1 MTGMTPGSLGAA
13 FTFSPALLGASP
25 AAAHHLLHK
34 HRSPAPLNA
43 GFTTPEALAA
53 MGMGMVGMGMGMTP
67 GAGMTPNTS
76 AGLGIPTIMAGMP
89 SDESKKRDLA
99 EILRLLALRP
109 GRISEDGVERLAKRM
124 GWVAPIAIAI

>member
-1 MTGMTPGSLGAA
+1 MTTPKMPGMTPGSLSAA

-25 AAAHHLLHK
+25 AAAHHLLNK
-34 HRSPAPLNA
+34 YRSPAPLNA

-53 MGMGMVGMGMGMTP
+53 MGMGMGMGLTP

-76 AGLGIPTIMAGMP
+76 AGLGIPPILP
-89 SDESKKRDLA
+89 PDESKKRELS

-124 GWVAPIAIAI
+124 GCV

>member
-1 MTGMTPGSLGAA
+1 MPGMTPGSLSAA

-25 AAAHHLLHK
+25 AAAHHLLNK
-34 HRSPAPLNA
+34 YRSPAPLNA

-53 MGMGMVGMGMGMTP
+53 MGMGMGMGMGLTP

-76 AGLGIPTIMAGMP
+76 AGLGIPTILP
-89 SDESKKRDLA
+89 PDESKKRELS

-109 GRISEDGVERLAKRM
+109 GRISEEGVERLAKRM
-124 GWVAPIAIAI
+124 GWVVLLLLLLLC